1 MTKTPAST
9 QYVGVNEPVRPPAG
23 ELAEFD
29 AIYERDFDYVCRT
42 LGRLGVPAGDIE
54 DAMHEVFLVL
64 YRRWNEV
71 DRTRSLR
78 PWLFGVARRHASDLR
93 SKHRATPAPVDPPAQ
108 DPQHAQRDLLWRAL
122 DQLDDPR
129 RLIVIL
135 HDLEG
140 HTGAE
145 IAEMLDVSP
154 NTVHSRLRLARAE
167 LTDIVR
173 KLEGK

>member
-1 MTKTPAST
+1 
-9 QYVGVNEPVRPPAG
+9 VNEPVRPPAG

-54 DAMHEVFLVL
+54 DAMHEAFLVL

-71 DRTRSLR
+71 DRSRSLR
-78 PWLFGVARRHASDLR
+78 PWLFGVARRIASDLR
-93 SKHRATPAPVDPPAQ
+93 SKQRPTAAPVDRAAP

-122 DQLDDPR
+122 DQLDDVR
-129 RLIVIL
+129 RIIIIL

-140 HTGAE
+140 HTAAE

-154 NTVHSRLRLARAE
+154 NTVSSRLRLARAE
-167 LTDIVR
+167 LVEIIT
-173 KLEGK
+173 KLEAK